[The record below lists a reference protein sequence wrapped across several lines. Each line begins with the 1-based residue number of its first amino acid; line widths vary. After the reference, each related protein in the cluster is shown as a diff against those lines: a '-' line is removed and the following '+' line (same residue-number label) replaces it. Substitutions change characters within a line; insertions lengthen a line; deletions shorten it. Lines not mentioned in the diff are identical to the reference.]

1 MPGLDRMETRV
12 LKEVLG
18 GHASSVPVS
27 AIKSM
32 VGETFSASGALALA
46 AAVGAIR
53 NGFIPP
59 TMNYLLPDPQC
70 DLDCVPNSARQRQVN
85 RVLMTAADP
94 YGQNAAV
101 ILGGKG
107 R

>member
-1 MPGLDRMETRV
+1 METRV

-18 GHASSVPVS
+18 RHAFTVPVS

-32 VGETFSASGALALA
+32 IGESFSASGALALS

-53 NGFIPP
+53 KGFIPP
-59 TMNYLLPDPQC
+59 TVSYHTPDPSC
-70 DLDCVPNSARQRQVN
+70 DLDSVPNTARQRPVD
-85 RVLMTAADP
+85 RVLVTAADP